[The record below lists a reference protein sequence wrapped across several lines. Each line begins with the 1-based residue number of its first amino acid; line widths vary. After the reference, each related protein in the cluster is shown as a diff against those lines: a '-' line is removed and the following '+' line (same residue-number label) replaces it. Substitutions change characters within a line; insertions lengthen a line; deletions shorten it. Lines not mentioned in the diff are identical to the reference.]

1 MVEPRS
7 AEPYF
12 PRWRLGCGGAPGPFS
27 PAERRPEP
35 PIVARPAAKGYGG
48 SRGGVSPVTDV
59 SAQVGHARKSMMLD
73 TYSHVL
79 LSG

>member
-27 PAERRPEP
+27 SSRAAARAAHRRSTGRQRVWREP
-35 PIVARPAAKGYGG
+35 R
-48 SRGGVSPVTDV
+48 RGLPVTDV
-59 SAQVGHARKSMMLD
+59 SAQLGHARKSMTLD